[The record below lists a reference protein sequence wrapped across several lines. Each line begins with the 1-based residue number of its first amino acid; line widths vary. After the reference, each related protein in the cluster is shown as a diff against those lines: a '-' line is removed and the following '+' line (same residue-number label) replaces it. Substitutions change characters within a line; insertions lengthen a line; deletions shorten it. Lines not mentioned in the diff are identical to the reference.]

1 MSSSVGP
8 EVRSAARQT
17 GDSPVVEKGARLGY
31 VASGLLHLLIG
42 WIAFKVAWD
51 IDGGTDDADQSGAL
65 ASLGNQATG
74 PLLLWLAVAGFVLLA
89 IWQLTEA
96 IVGRHGGGLADRAK
110 AVGKTVMYAALA
122 FTAVRVIQRSGGSS
136 EETTQSFTE
145 QVMAAPG
152 GRILVALIGLGVLAA
167 GGYHVYKGWGCRFLD
182 DLEQH
187 PGRRVE
193 IAGRVGYI
201 AKGAAFA
208 VIGGLFVTAGVSA
221 RASEAGGLDAALRL
235 LREQPFGPYLL
246 TVVALG
252 ITAYGVYSFGRA
264 RHAKL

>member
-1 MSSSVGP
+1 MSSSAGP

-42 WIAFKVAWD
+42 WIALKVAWD

-96 IVGRHGGGLADRAK
+96 IVGRHGGGLTDRAK

-152 GRILVALIGLGVLAA
+152 GPSSSRSSASPSSRSVAITSTRAGAA
-167 GGYHVYKGWGCRFLD
+167 GSSTTSWSTRAD
-182 DLEQH
+182 RSRS
-187 PGRRVE
+187 P
-193 IAGRVGYI
+193 AGSD
-201 AKGAAFA
+201 
-208 VIGGLFVTAGVSA
+208 TSP
-221 RASEAGGLDAALRL
+221 RAS
-235 LREQPFGPYLL
+235 PSP
-246 TVVALG
+246 
-252 ITAYGVYSFGRA
+252 
-264 RHAKL
+264 